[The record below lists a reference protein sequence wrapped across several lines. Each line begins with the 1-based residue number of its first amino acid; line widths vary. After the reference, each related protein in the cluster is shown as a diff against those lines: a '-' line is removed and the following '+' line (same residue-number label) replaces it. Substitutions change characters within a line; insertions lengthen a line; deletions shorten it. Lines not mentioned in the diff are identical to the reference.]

1 VEEGGG
7 FERRNDAWLK
17 CTAAVDDDRVE
28 EDVMGGTTELS
39 GPNLGDGIDAAS
51 LKPGDKILG
60 HADGE
65 AVVLARVGDEYFAV
79 GATCTHYGGPLVE
92 GVIDGHTVRCPWHH
106 ACFNLRS
113 GEALRSPALSPI
125 ACWLTERRGSKIVVS
140 GKVERDPLAPTYP
153 IIRTTSDDPRAIVIV
168 GAGAAGSAAA
178 EMLRRC
184 DYDGRVTVIDADPD
198 APYDRPN
205 LSKDYLA
212 GNAPEEWIPIRPTGF
227 YAEHG
232 IEVVRKRAVKLDA
245 TAKRIDMEGGDPILY
260 DRLLLATG
268 AEPVRLDMPGT
279 DLSLVHYLRTLADSR
294 AIIAA
299 AKSAKR
305 AVVVGSRFIGLE
317 VAAALRARDLD
328 VHVVAPEQIP
338 LGRVLGDYLGTFIRS
353 LHEEKGVVFHL
364 GRTSKRI
371 EAGAVVLD
379 DDSRLEADLV
389 VIGVGVRPRLQL
401 AESAGLAMDRGLV
414 VNEFL
419 ETSAEGVF
427 AAGDIAR
434 WPDPHTGERIRVEHW
449 VLAQR
454 HGQTAARNMLGARE
468 RFDQVPFFWSA
479 HYDIS
484 INYVGHAE
492 KPDRVAVDGDAA
504 KHDVAVR
511 LERGGKLLA
520 LATLFRDDASLRA
533 ELDMEHEIAART

>member
-1 VEEGGG
+1 M
-7 FERRNDAWLK
+7 A
-17 CTAAVDDDRVE
+17 
-28 EDVMGGTTELS
+28 GTTELK
-39 GPNLGDGIDAAS
+39 GPDLGDGIDAAS

-60 HADGE
+60 HANGE
-65 AVVLARVGDEYFAV
+65 AVLLARVGDDYFAV
-79 GATCTHYGGPLVE
+79 GATCTHYGGPLAE
-92 GVIDGHTVRCPWHH
+92 GVIDAHTVRCPWHH

-125 ACWLTERRGSKIVVS
+125 PCWLTERRGNKIVVS

-153 IIRTTSDDPRAIVIV
+153 IERKETDDPRAIAIV

-184 DYDGRVTVIDADPD
+184 GYEGRLTMIDVDHD

-212 GNAPEEWIPIRPTGF
+212 GNAPEEWIPLRPTGF

-232 IEVVRKRAVKLDA
+232 VELVRGQVTKLDTA
-245 TAKRIDMEGGDPILY
+245 AKRVELEGSAPMLY
-260 DRLLLATG
+260 DRLLIATG
-268 AEPVRLDMPGT
+268 AEPVHLDMPGA
-279 DLSLVHYLRTLADSR
+279 DLPFVHYLRTLADSR
-294 AIIAA
+294 SIVEA
-299 AKSAKR
+299 AKTAKR
-305 AVVVGSRFIGLE
+305 AVVIGSSFIGLE
-317 VAAALRARDLD
+317 VAASLRARKLD

-338 LGRVLGDYLGTFIRS
+338 LGRVLGDYLGAFIRS

-371 EAGAVVLD
+371 ERGVVVLD
-379 DDSRLEADLV
+379 DDSRLDADLV

-401 AESAGLAMDRGLV
+401 AESAGLAMDRGLT

-419 ETSAEGVF
+419 ETSAPGVY

-449 VLAQR
+449 VVAQR
-454 HGQTAARNMLGARE
+454 QGQVAARNMIGARE

-479 HYDIS
+479 HYDLS

-492 KPDRVAVDGDAA
+492 KPDHVVVDGDAA

-511 LERGGKLLA
+511 LEKGGGLLA

-533 ELDMEHEIAART
+533 EIDMEDEVAARP